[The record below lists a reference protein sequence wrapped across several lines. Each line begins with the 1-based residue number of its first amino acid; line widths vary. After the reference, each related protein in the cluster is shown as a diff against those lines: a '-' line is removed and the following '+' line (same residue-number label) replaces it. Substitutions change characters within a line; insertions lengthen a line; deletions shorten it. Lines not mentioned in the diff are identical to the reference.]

1 MKTLT
6 LYNTES
12 IDTLVWPEEH
22 QDICITTPALSVFT
36 DLHQFKPLVIDGDV
50 KAIELEKLMKQA
62 HVKMKFVLDQSKKFI
77 GINGLDDLQENKI
90 IVKVSKYQPREEL
103 LVTDFMRPR
112 SSLKAFDYEQLAKST
127 VGDVLETQ
135 KNNHQQ
141 HCLVVDRAKHE
152 IRGLIS
158 ASDVARALK
167 LPVDINNHISFE
179 DLFNELAV

>member
-1 MKTLT
+1 MKPLT

-12 IDTLVWPEEH
+12 IDILVWPEDH
-22 QDICITTPALSVFT
+22 QDITITTPALSVFT
-36 DLHQFKPLVIDGDV
+36 DLRQFKPLVINGDV

-62 HVKMKFVLDQSKKFI
+62 HVKLKFVLDQNKKFI
-77 GINGLDDLQENKI
+77 GIIGLDDLQENKI
-90 IVKVSKYQPREEL
+90 IAKVSKYQPREEL

-112 SSLKAFDYEQLAKST
+112 STLKAFDYEQLAKST

-141 HCLVVDRAKHE
+141 HCLVIDRTRHE

-167 LPVDINNHISFE
+167 VSVDMRDHVSFE
-179 DLFNELAV
+179 YLFNELAI